1 MGIES
6 LAAEEIQRYFNANM
20 HHDIIQYSESLSKL
34 KLDSKTYHIIA
45 ASCAIAGNED
55 VFRETIG
62 RIQLIGAFC
71 STTAYLLA
79 RCSDGITQSSYSY
92 ISRQL
97 KDSKP
102 GYEIIERKLETVKV
116 GLNIDSITI
125 FYDNGG
131 VTPSWPFEI
140 DRGSQ
145 VLVVSWDSATN
156 AMGRAAILCEVSKE
170 SGYGVC
176 LLGLKLESQGL
187 TVWPP
192 LLENNRDYCIDLMGY
207 SDIYDLFLKALEYAK
222 KYKFEIVWVSKT
234 RPVSLILGYVYK
246 LVWGSKIIVDVDDY
260 EGSFSG
266 TTFMLDEW
274 IEIAK
279 RDLGAQSIKMLR
291 EQKLTSELWG
301 LFAERMINF
310 CDAITVSSETIN
322 SAYGN
327 NGIVLRHLR
336 STSGV
341 NDRQRYALYGGDGT
355 IKVLF
360 NGTIRRHKGVR
371 RLVQWLEMI
380 ACKEQPIS
388 LIVYEQD
395 GIGRLESEIHNE
407 HLRLVTL
414 RSIKYSDNISLCAQV
429 DVVCTLQDIDSLV
442 SRYQTPAKISDALL
456 AGARI
461 IGSST
466 EPLRELQTLGLT
478 IDIVDDDFE
487 QFREL
492 LMTKSK
498 SKEEDNLTKQVLGLE
513 GYSIDLSSLNWCT
526 DTPSTRRSEWFDKI
540 SRELSAILGIDV
552 YRLGYKI
559 QRFDSNHKIDVIYYW
574 RQHDTGDYPRRQH
587 AIARRLAR
595 HEKVGHVLHLE
606 PPVSRQALN
615 AHKNKER
622 ILSRYKGID
631 EDSKLSYHTY
641 IYDSAKP
648 DVPNSYF
655 KSLGWHGEF
664 ISKRLAERSV
674 GNSRIMWVYPPFQ
687 DIGWLLDGL
696 ASEFLVA
703 DFVDNAIIDPSTREE
718 DRKYLEEQYRY
729 FASNSDLQLV
739 NCSSMKDVVQNF
751 GGRNVLLVEN
761 AYPSR
766 SYKNKNF
773 GGQIRKCVYTGNMN
787 GRIDWDLLTAVAEAR
802 QDIEFF
808 LYGDCR
814 LDVEWIIGTYSN
826 ITYCGIQEPEKLQ
839 EVFDDYSIAFVPHQE
854 NEKTKHM
861 NLLKYYEYRR
871 IGVPVITT
879 CKWNI
884 PDDENIFYCQN
895 VDQVLQTLEQ
905 IQALGSHDS
914 KVFQPSRE
922 FIQANSWESRMDL
935 VWRSLNKLLDKT
947 PF

>member
-1 MGIES
+1 
-6 LAAEEIQRYFNANM
+6 M
-20 HHDIIQYSESLSKL
+20 HHEIIQYSKSLRKQ
-34 KLDSKTYHIIA
+34 KLDPKTYHIIA
-45 ASCAIAGNED
+45 ASCAIVGDED
-55 VFRETIG
+55 VFREAIG
-62 RIQLIGAFC
+62 RLQSIGAFC

-79 RCSDGITQSSYSY
+79 RCSDGAIQSSYSH

-102 GYEIIERKLETVKV
+102 RYEIIERKLETVKV
-116 GLNIDSITI
+116 GLNIDSITLS
-125 FYDNGG
+125 YDNGG
-131 VTPSWPFEI
+131 VAPSWPFEI
-140 DRGSQ
+140 HRGSQ
-145 VLVVSWDSATN
+145 VLVVCWDSATN
-156 AMGRAAILCEVSKE
+156 AMGRAAVLCEVSQE
-170 SGYGVC
+170 SGYDVC

-192 LLENNRDYCIDLMGY
+192 LLENNRDYCIDLLGY
-207 SDIYDLFLKALEYAK
+207 SDIYDLFRKALEYAK
-222 KYKFEIVWVSKT
+222 KNRFEIVWVSKT

-246 LVWGSKIIVDVDDY
+246 LVWGSRIIVDVDDF

-279 RDLGAQSIKMLR
+279 RDLGAQSTKMLR
-291 EQKLTSELWG
+291 EQKLTSELWC

-310 CDAITVSSETIN
+310 CDSITVSSETIN
-322 SAYGN
+322 NAYGN
-327 NGIVLRHLR
+327 NGVVLRHLR
-336 STSGV
+336 RSSNT
-341 NDRQRYALYGGDGT
+341 NDRRTYIFHAKDRS

-360 NGTIRRHKGVR
+360 NGTIRRHKGIA
-371 RLVQWLEMI
+371 RLLQWLGMI

-395 GIGRLESEIHNE
+395 GIERLENEIDNE
-407 HLRLVTL
+407 HLRLVPL
-414 RSIKYSDNISLCAQV
+414 RDIKYSDNISLCGQV
-429 DVVCTLQDIDSLV
+429 DVICTLQDVDSLV
-442 SRYQTPAKISDALL
+442 SRYQTPAKISDGLL

-461 IGSST
+461 IGSGT
-466 EPLRELQTLGLT
+466 EPLRELQNLGLK
-478 IDIVDDDFE
+478 IDLIDDDFE
-487 QFREL
+487 HFREL
-492 LMTKSK
+492 VTTKRQ
-498 SKEEDNLTKQVLGLE
+498 SKEEDHLTKQVLGLE
-513 GYSIDLSSLNWCT
+513 GYSIDLLPLNRCT
-526 DTPSTRRSEWFDKI
+526 DTRSTRKAEWFDKI
-540 SRELSAILGIDV
+540 SGELSTILGIDI

-559 QRFDSNHKIDVIYYW
+559 QRFDSKHKIDIIYYW

-606 PPVSRQALN
+606 PPVSRQGLN
-615 AHKNKER
+615 AYKNKNR

-631 EDSKLSYHTY
+631 EDDKLSYHTY
-641 IYDSAKP
+641 IYESAKP
-648 DVPNSYF
+648 GVANSDF
-655 KSLGWHGEF
+655 KPLGWHGEF

-674 GNSRIMWVYPPFQ
+674 GNSRILWVYPPFQ
-687 DIGWLLDGL
+687 DIGWLLDGF
-696 ASEFLVA
+696 ASEILVA
-703 DFVDNAIIDPSTREE
+703 DFVDNAMIDSSTREV

-729 FASNSDLQLV
+729 FATNSDLQLV
-739 NCSSMKDVVQNF
+739 NCGSMKDVIQNF
-751 GGRNVLLVEN
+751 GGHNVLLVEN

-766 SYKNKNF
+766 SYQKRDF
-773 GGQIRKCVYTGNMN
+773 GGKIRKCVYTGNMN

-814 LDVEWIIGTYSN
+814 LDVEWIIGGHHN

-839 EVFDDYSIAFVPHQE
+839 ELFDDYSVAFVPHQE

-884 PDDENIFYCQN
+884 PDDDHIFYCQN
-895 VDQVLQTLEQ
+895 LDQVLQALEK
-905 IQALGSHDS
+905 IEVLGSQDK
-914 KVFQPSRE
+914 KVFQPSSE
-922 FIQANSWESRMDL
+922 FIEGNSWEGRMDL

-947 PF
+947 PI